1 MPDELILIAEGDPVT
16 ALFLRTLLTDKG
28 YEVAEAGDIE
38 EAYRVFLERKP
49 RLIVGEL
56 TSPSHDPFQLLR
68 AVRRD
73 WGHGDTPFI
82 ILSVRN
88 REEDIVRGF
97 EEGADDYV
105 VKPFNARELLARI
118 RRLLNRTAGTSS

>member
-1 MPDELILIAEGDPVT
+1 MSDELILIAEDDPVT

-28 YEVAEAGDIE
+28 YEVAQARDIE

-49 RLIVGEL
+49 RLILGEL
-56 TSPSHDPFQLLR
+56 ASPSHDPFQLLR

-73 WGHGDTPFI
+73 WGHGETPFI
-82 ILSVRN
+82 ILSLRN

-118 RRLLNRTAGTSS
+118 RRLLERTTRAS